1 MKNINANK
9 HLRSTHLTLIRE
21 LDFFES
27 RIIFKFSSLFL
38 NQLQSEGYGANNSVI
53 FIFLDD
59 LLQNQFPNIKVINQ
73 FFLVGQTR

>member
-38 NQLQSEGYGANNSVI
+38 NQLQSEGYGAI

>member
-59 LLQNQFPNIKVINQ
+59 LLQNQFPNVNLEESFLKVK
-73 FFLVGQTR
+73 